1 MDRACLEYGVR
12 AGLIFCL
19 AREFPLE
26 LNEIL
31 VKKAVKYKNR
41 GVVGIDLA
49 GPEQHTLELG
59 AEVTGYR
66 DLFARARAG
75 VARRHRPHRRD
86 AATPRCRACWRC

>member
-1 MDRACLEYGVR
+1 MK

-31 VKKAVKYKNR
+31 VKKAIKYRAR

-49 GPEQHTLELG
+49 GPETHALELG
-59 AEVTGYR
+59 PRSAATR
-66 DLFARARAG
+66 DLFARARAAG
-75 VARRHRPHRRD
+75 LGTHGAHRRD
-86 AATPRCRACWRC
+86 ARAPAARA